1 MTRSTKYIL
10 VIAALIPF
18 FHAAAFSQTLFGTLK
33 GRVIDAANKKPLG
46 DVVVLIREH
55 RTNML
60 TDREGRFLVGQVP
73 AGSYTVDFVQPGYAG
88 LTKTDVRIRA
98 GESTVLAI
106 ELAALVPQ
114 LRVQVN
120 VQGERLPAEERK
132 ASSVATLNFEETVRM
147 PGTVMDVSRALNA
160 LPGTSHVS
168 EISNDLIVRGGSPWE
183 NGFYI
188 DNIEMPNVNH
198 LQSQGSSGGMIGIIN
213 ALFIEDVNFYTG
225 GYAARFGNRMSS
237 IIDIKFREG
246 SRERT
251 TYQLNLNL
259 AGFGASAEGPFLG
272 KKASWL
278 FSFSRNYHDLIAK
291 MIGYGVAPRFGDVHF
306 KLTFD
311 PTPRDKFTL
320 LNVYGQSA
328 LSYGLDTAVGEGF
341 MGALDYSSRQN
352 TVGLNW
358 LSEWAGGAGSSN
370 TTLSYSFYRISYR
383 LTDLVPSSAWM
394 DYILNEEGTD
404 SLVLRNINAVSL
416 GRRNKAEFGA
426 DIRWETAD
434 FKNYFTEYI
443 NRWGMDIPAADEQ
456 SRTRTSMA
464 GAFLTFILRPWEPL
478 TLSVGV
484 RADYFFYNRRAH
496 LSPRFAAS
504 FGLSSNLTLN
514 ASFGIFRQVLPMF
527 LLASNAANKLNRD
540 PLAVHA
546 ILGLKFDPSESLRLS
561 FELYDK
567 EYRYFPLAPEN
578 PSLFV
583 MDSGID
589 FEFFRTY
596 AALVDT
602 GTAHARG
609 VEVFLQKRIIEKFYG
624 IFSVSLFR
632 STFRD
637 YFGIQRDRVNDNR
650 YIMTVVGGYKPN
662 DKWNVSVRW
671 NLAGGVPYTPFDVEA
686 SRQANMGMI
695 DKSQILAR
703 RYPDYMTFN
712 FRLDRRWVFS
722 RSSLNLFL
730 SIVNAFNRKN
740 MDRYYWNR
748 IENKPDVVY
757 QAPLIPV
764 FGVEYRF

>member
-1 MTRSTKYIL
+1 MMRSTKCFVVVAVL
-10 VIAALIPF
+10 MPLFCVAAY
-18 FHAAAFSQTLFGTLK
+18 SQTLSGTLK
-33 GRVIDAANKKPLG
+33 GQVIDAASKKPLG
-46 DVVVLIREH
+46 GVVVLIREQ
-55 RTNML
+55 RTNTV
-60 TDREGRFLVGQVP
+60 TDLEGRFLVGGIRP
-73 AGSYTVDFVQPGYAG
+73 GSYTVEFVLPDYAG
-88 LTKTDVRIRA
+88 LTKTDVRIQA
-98 GESTVLAI
+98 GGSTVLSI

-114 LRVQVN
+114 PRIQVE
-120 VQGERLPAEERK
+120 VRGERLSAEERK
-132 ASSVATLNFEETVRM
+132 ASSVKTLHYEETVRM

-188 DNIEMPNVNH
+188 DNVEMPNVNH
-198 LQSQGSSGGMIGIIN
+198 LQSQGSSGGMIGIVN
-213 ALFIEDVNFYTG
+213 ALFIEDVNFFTG
-225 GYAARFGNRMSS
+225 GYSARYGNRMSS

-251 TYQLNLNL
+251 NYQLNLNL
-259 AGFGASAEGPFLG
+259 AGFGASAEGPLLG

-306 KLTFD
+306 KLTYD
-311 PTPRDKFTL
+311 PTPRNKITL
-320 LNVYGQSA
+320 LNIYGQSL
-328 LSYGLDTAVGEGF
+328 LSYGLETAVEEGF

-358 LSEWAGGAGSSN
+358 LSEWAGSAGSSN

-383 LTDLVPSSAWM
+383 LTDLIPSSAWM
-394 DYILNEEGTD
+394 DYMLNEEGTD
-404 SLVLRNINAVSL
+404 SLVLRNINTFNF

-426 DIRWETAD
+426 DIRVETAD

-443 NRWGMDIPAADEQ
+443 NNWGMDIPAADEH

-464 GAFLTFILRPWEPL
+464 GAFLTLILRPWEPVM
-478 TLSVGV
+478 LSVGV
-484 RADYFFYNRRAH
+484 RADYFSYNRRTH
-496 LSPRFAAS
+496 LSPRLAAS
-504 FGLSSNLTLN
+504 FALGPKVTLN
-514 ASFGIFRQVLPMF
+514 ASLGMFRQVLPMF
-527 LLASNAANKLNRD
+527 LLASHAANKLNRD

-546 ILGLKFDPSESLRLS
+546 IVGLNFDPSESLHLG

-567 EYRYFPLAPEN
+567 EYRYFPLAPDN
-578 PSLFV
+578 PDLFI

-596 AALVDT
+596 AALADT
-602 GTAHARG
+602 GTAQSRG
-609 VEVFLQKRIIEKFYG
+609 VEIFLQKRIIEKLYG
-624 IFSVSLFR
+624 IFSFSLFR
-632 STFRD
+632 SSFRD

-650 YIMTVVGGYKPN
+650 YVLTVVGGYKPD

-671 NLAGGVPYTPFDVEA
+671 NLAGGVPYTPFAVEA

-695 DKSQILAR
+695 DNSQIFAR

-722 RSSLNLFL
+722 RSTLDLFL
-730 SIVNAFNRKN
+730 SLVNAFNRKN
-740 MDRYYWNR
+740 VDRYYWNR
-748 IENKPDVVY
+748 IENKPDVIY
-757 QAPLIPV
+757 QAPFIPV
-764 FGVEYRF
+764 FGAEFRF